1 MRTAFHA
8 DLQEPKANIAW
19 MAGLA
24 GQLTTDASI
33 ALRQAN
39 ARRPSGSLLPLI
51 ILAMYDHLSHRRH
64 GYRIANG

>member
-8 DLQEPKANIAW
+8 DLEEPKANIAW
-19 MAGLA
+19 MTRLA

-39 ARRPSGSLLPLI
+39 ARPPEWI
-51 ILAMYDHLSHRRH
+51 IATADHLSPV
-64 GYRIANG
+64 